1 MAHETFNNVITFE
14 GKVIGYTNDNFT
26 PEELDTMSHSGI
38 QIYSD
43 ICGTY
48 INLLTGEK
56 LVSVA

>member
-1 MAHETFNNVITFE
+1 MHETFNNIITFE

-26 PEELDTMSHSGI
+26 PEELDIMSHSGI
-38 QIYSD
+38 RIYSD

-48 INLLTGEK
+48 IDLLTGEK

>member
-1 MAHETFNNVITFE
+1 MYNNVITFE
-14 GKVIGYTNDNFT
+14 GKIIGYTDDTFT
-26 PEELDTMSHSGI
+26 AEELDTMSHSGI
-38 QIYSD
+38 RIYTD